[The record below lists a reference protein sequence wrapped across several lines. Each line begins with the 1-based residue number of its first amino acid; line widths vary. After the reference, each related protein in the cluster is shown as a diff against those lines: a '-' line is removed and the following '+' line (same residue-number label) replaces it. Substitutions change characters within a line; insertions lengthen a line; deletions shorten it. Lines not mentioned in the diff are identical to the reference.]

1 MLPYS
6 SSELFLCFRDLSVFF
21 RDYSLRFREFSIFC
35 RELSLCCCDFLV
47 GFAVSSYSV
56 SLLVD
61 PVLFS

>member
-1 MLPYS
+1 MLRIQVQSY
-6 SSELFLCFRDLSVFF
+6 FCFRDFSVFF

-35 RELSLCCCDFLV
+35 RELSLCRCDFLV
-47 GFAVSSYSV
+47 SFAVNSYSV